1 MNSVEYSKFNGL
13 LYYIITTKNH
23 TSVKCGA
30 MCTSDVKEGVNSVA
44 TWQWLGKYSP
54 LDMPE
59 KLARQL
65 LLDVPMIKEVGA
77 GEDKE
82 YVHWFDKAVEE
93 AHKGHHFY
101 TYEDYYCCLRD
112 GNIPMS
118 QTNTRLPLP
127 PPGTSKITDSY
138 LGY

>member
-1 MNSVEYSKFNGL
+1 
-13 LYYIITTKNH
+13 
-23 TSVKCGA
+23 
-30 MCTSDVKEGVNSVA
+30 MCTPDVKEGVNSVA

-54 LDMPE
+54 SDMPE

-93 AHKGHHFY
+93 AHKGYHFY

-118 QTNTRLPLP
+118 QTDTRLPFP
-127 PPGTSKITDSY
+127 HPGTSKITDYY